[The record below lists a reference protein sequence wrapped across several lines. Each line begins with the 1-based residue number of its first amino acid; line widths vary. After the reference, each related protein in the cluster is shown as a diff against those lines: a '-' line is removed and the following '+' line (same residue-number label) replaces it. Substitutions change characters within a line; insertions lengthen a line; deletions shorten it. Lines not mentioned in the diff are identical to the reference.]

1 MAVSEERIDE
11 LLDDMLENADSDG
24 WCHVPEG
31 LSDEEQEELS
41 KRLAIMTM
49 QDRIDNLLEG
59 ILTVMKYME
68 DIKEHIPEY
77 ETMDK
82 LKIKGGLAT
91 IKEDSQGL
99 LMDLHSDDVVG
110 DFFRIE
116 MVGGDNNE
124 HEKEVKE
131 VKAGMM
137 VLTETYFKDQ
147 LDKIKKYC
155 TAMIEISDDVVLRLN
170 NE

>member
-11 LLDDMLENADSDG
+11 LLEDMLNKADDDG
-24 WCHVPEG
+24 WCHIPED

-41 KRLAIMTM
+41 KRLTIITM

-59 ILTVMKYME
+59 IFSVLKYMG
-68 DIKEHIPEY
+68 DIRDNLSKF
-77 ETMDK
+77 ETVDK

-99 LMDLHSDDVVG
+99 LMDLHSEDVMT

-116 MVGGDNNE
+116 IVVDDEDVN
-124 HEKEVKE
+124 KEDVK
-131 VKAGMM
+131 KAIDT
-137 VLTETYFKDQ
+137 VQKIIESDFLEQ
-147 LDKIKKYC
+147 LDKLKEYC
-155 TAMIEISDDVVLRLN
+155 KSIITLSDEISGEL
-170 NE
+170 